1 MRIKLSIIME
11 DRAAG
16 AGPVNISKFGEEGLK
31 LLRLTAHTL
40 SKSGVHL
47 EIHRRPTYYEQFWKC
62 LIAPGFVAETPHSPQ
77 IARKTGAG
85 TQ

>member
-1 MRIKLSIIME
+1 LE

-16 AGPVNISKFGEEGLK
+16 AKPVNMWEFGEEGLK
-31 LLRLTAHTL
+31 LLRLTVHTL

-47 EIHRRPTYYEQFWKC
+47 EIHRMHSYYEQFWKC
-62 LIAPGFVAETPHSPQ
+62 LIAQGFVAETPHSPQ
-77 IARKTGAG
+77 IAQKTGAG